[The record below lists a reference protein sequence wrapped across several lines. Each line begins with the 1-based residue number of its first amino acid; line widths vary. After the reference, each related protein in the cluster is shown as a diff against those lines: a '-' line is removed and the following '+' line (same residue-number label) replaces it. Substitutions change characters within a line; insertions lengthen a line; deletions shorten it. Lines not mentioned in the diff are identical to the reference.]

1 VKWKAEFGSPE
12 SDTSTIQIG
21 VRGPKGVG
29 MAAKSWAAVFQFF
42 RMGQTVTLRNSSY
55 LAAWARHVSAIH
67 QLVAM
72 REASDV
78 LRQRVVGG
86 AWMKAFRGIGH
97 PSLSIGI
104 KSLCL
109 RLRLYGRLT
118 QTVKTYL
125 AVR

>member
-1 VKWKAEFGSPE
+1 
-12 SDTSTIQIG
+12 
-21 VRGPKGVG
+21 
-29 MAAKSWAAVFQFF
+29 MAAKARRQFSGSSG
-42 RMGQTVTLRNSSY
+42 RARRLRWEFVVLSGV
-55 LAAWARHVSAIH
+55 ARHVSAIH